1 MGTFVPG
8 ICSCSDTHSAPYC
21 KVIVVQTLRMEGGG
35 GGSQV
40 LAAIVRI
47 EFIAEMI
54 ALGAITQDLYTRST
68 QFFYILYPACTYEVG
83 ATFCDESK

>member
-1 MGTFVPG
+1 
-8 ICSCSDTHSAPYC
+8 
-21 KVIVVQTLRMEGGG
+21 MEGGG

-68 QFFYILYPACTYEVG
+68 QFF
-83 ATFCDESK
+83 